1 MSGPPAGRPLEIL
14 LVEDNPGDVFLFQKA
29 LRGSAHPYRLT
40 TVSDGGEAI
49 AYLRRQDRYRRAV
62 RPHVVVL
69 DLNLPV
75 RSGLDVLRDVKSDPV
90 LKEIPVVVYSSSSA
104 QDDVHRCYQLHAN
117 CYIVKRA
124 DLDGLSACVQS
135 MCAFWASVTELPS

>member
-1 MSGPPAGRPLEIL
+1 MTGPAAGQPLQIL
-14 LVEDNPGDVFLFQKA
+14 LVEDNPGDVFLFEKA
-29 LRGSAHPYRLT
+29 LRGNVHPCQLT

-49 AYLRRQDRYRRAV
+49 AYLRRQDRHRHAA

-75 RSGLDVLRDVKSDPV
+75 RSGLDVLCDVKSDPG

-104 QDDVHRCYQLHAN
+104 QDDVLRSYQLHAN

-124 DLDGLSACVQS
+124 DIDGLSACIQS
-135 MCAFWASVTELPS
+135 MCAFWTSVTELPS